1 LTARRFAALGWIL
14 VFAGVSVGASES
26 RPPERIFE
34 LDQFRVIATRT
45 ALPES
50 DIPASVGGLARGDL
64 QQLAA
69 ADAADLLR
77 FEPLVD
83 LPFDVGGN
91 DAFVP
96 YQSPGYS
103 SYTIR
108 GVGGNRVLLQIDGIR
123 QASVFSM
130 SGGTRR
136 DLFDPWLL
144 SSLEIFKGTASS
156 LYGSDALG
164 GVVALSTGSSVP
176 PGANRLDVGLRYHQ
190 ANEGRALLGMASVA
204 EGPWALRLGHVRRK
218 ASERENFGDVPEN
231 PESIRSDHSLASLH
245 WEPSRQHGFR
255 LTGELFTRKA
265 RYDLDSAE
273 GFQPQLLLDLTEVSF
288 ASDQKR
294 ERISLDYSWTPDPS
308 PVESASLLIYAQ
320 SARTDAR
327 SRQVGEPPGSFGR
340 GRDRTD
346 RISFQQEQTGLE
358 GNLTLRQEAGAWA
371 HRLTGGISLESATAE
386 NGFLRTDP
394 LAVNPVQNLIGMA
407 PSRTLRGAVYLQD
420 EIRWRKAGLI
430 AGLRLEHYA
439 IEPENTKPYV
449 NRLNKRLPTG
459 FPPLRAIDYDLTSW
473 APSLAFSYHW
483 SEELMTYARYARGYR
498 QPTAGEFTGLFFHG
512 AEFVLLPNS
521 ELEEEVSDAYEAGL
535 KWLSERAE
543 VQVAVFTT
551 DYKGFFETVAT
562 GEKLDPEDPL
572 SLEIQQIRNV
582 SAARLSGFEISS
594 RWHLFPPDPDRATRL
609 QLMATLGQAWGEN
622 RNTGAPLASV
632 SPMKAVG
639 GLSWEAVDGRWNALL
654 TSTYRAEHHDPPTE
668 TIFVPE
674 ASLVWD
680 FSASYRPVDGLRL
693 EAGIR
698 NLTNERYHIWANS
711 NQGIHFADNPGRS
724 TLPGRNAFI
733 GIRLKF

>member
-1 LTARRFAALGWIL
+1 LGGFL
-14 VFAGVSVGASES
+14 LLSGLSLYASES
-26 RPPERIFE
+26 YRAERIFE

-50 DIPASVGGLARGDL
+50 DVPASVSGLARSDL
-64 QQLAA
+64 EQLAA
-69 ADAADLLR
+69 ADAADLLH

-103 SYTIR
+103 SYTVR
-108 GVGGNRVLLQIDGIR
+108 GVSGNRVLLQIDGIR

-130 SGGTRR
+130 SGGTRT

-164 GVVALSTGSSVP
+164 GVVALSTRSSVT
-176 PGANRLDVGLRYHQ
+176 PGTNRLDLGVRSNQ
-190 ANEGRALLGMASVA
+190 ANEGLALLGIASVA
-204 EGPWALRLGHVRRK
+204 EGPWALRLGHVRRE
-218 ASERENFGDVPEN
+218 ASERENFGEVPEN
-231 PESIRSDHSLASLH
+231 PESRRSDHSLASFH
-245 WEPSRQHGFR
+245 WQPSGPHSFR
-255 LTGELFTRKA
+255 LTGEVFKRDG
-265 RYDLDSAE
+265 RYELDSAE
-273 GFQPQLLLDLTEVSF
+273 GFQPQLLLELTEVSF
-288 ASDQKR
+288 ASEQRR
-294 ERISLDYSWTPDPS
+294 ERISLDYAWTPDNP
-308 PVESASLLIYAQ
+308 PVESANLLVYAQ
-320 SARTDAR
+320 SATTDAQ

-346 RISFQQEQTGLE
+346 HISFDQAQTGLE
-358 GNLTLRQEAGAWA
+358 GNLTFRQEVGAWA
-371 HRLTGGISLESATAE
+371 HRLTGGISVESATAE

-420 EIRWRKAGLI
+420 EIRWRNWGLI

-439 IEPENTKPYV
+439 IEPENTESYV
-449 NRLNKRLPTG
+449 NRLNERLPTG

-473 APSLAFSYHW
+473 APSLAISYHG
-483 SEELMTYARYARGYR
+483 SEALMTYARYARGYR

-521 ELEEEVSDAYEAGL
+521 ELREEISDAFEVGL
-535 KWLSERAE
+535 KWFTGRAE

-562 GEKLDPEDPL
+562 GEKLDPDDPL

-582 SAARLSGFEISS
+582 AAARISGFEIAT
-594 RWHLFPPDPDRATRL
+594 RWHLFSPDPDRSTRL
-609 QLMATLGQAWGEN
+609 QLIATLGQAWGEN
-622 RNTGAPLASV
+622 RDTGEPLASV

-654 TSTYRAEHHDPPTE
+654 SSTFRAEHHDPPTE
-668 TIFVPE
+668 TVFVPE

-680 FSASYRPVDGLRL
+680 LSASYQPVDWLRL
-693 EAGIR
+693 EAGLR

-711 NQGIHFADNPGRS
+711 NQGIHFADDPGRS
-724 TLPGRNAFI
+724 TLPGRHGFI
-733 GIRLKF
+733 GVRIKF